1 MHKVRE
7 TVMKFFNHLQFLPL
21 LLGLGF
27 GMFFV
32 YVLKPSAV
40 VVYKYPTLDNAGKV
54 IYQDRNDVCFKYH
67 ADTVDCDKN
76 EKRISAFPL
85 Q

>member
-1 MHKVRE
+1 
-7 TVMKFFNHLQFLPL
+7 MKFFNHIQLMPL
-21 LLGLGF
+21 LFGLFF

-32 YVLKPSAV
+32 YTLKPAPTII
-40 VVYKYPTLDNAGKV
+40 YKYPTLDNAGKV
-54 IYQDRNDVCFKYH
+54 TYQDRNGVCFKYH

-76 EKRISAFPL
+76 QDRITVYPL

>member
-1 MHKVRE
+1 
-7 TVMKFFNHLQFLPL
+7 MKFFNHVQLLPL
-21 LLGLGF
+21 LLGLFF

-32 YVLKPSAV
+32 YVLKPTPV
-40 VVYKYPTLDNAGKV
+40 VVYKYPTIDNAGKV
-54 IYQDRNDVCFKYH
+54 VYQDRNGVCFKYH

-76 EKRISAFPL
+76 EGRITTYPL

>member
-1 MHKVRE
+1 
-7 TVMKFFNHLQFLPL
+7 MKFFNRLQLLPF
-21 LLGLGF
+21 LLGLFF

-32 YVLKPSAV
+32 YILKPAATII
-40 VVYKYPTLDNAGKV
+40 YKYPTLDNAGKV
-54 IYQDRNDVCFKYH
+54 TYKDRNGICFKYH

-76 EKRISAFPL
+76 TARISPYPL

>member
-1 MHKVRE
+1 
-7 TVMKFFNHLQFLPL
+7 MKFFDKLQLLPFLV
-21 LLGLGF
+21 GLFF

-32 YVLKPSAV
+32 YVLKPAATV
-40 VVYKYPTLDNAGKV
+40 IYKYPTMDNAGKV
-54 IYQDRNDVCFKYH
+54 VYQDRNDVCFKYH

-76 EKRISAFPL
+76 QSRITVFPL

>member
-1 MHKVRE
+1 MNVLIRW
-7 TVMKFFNHLQFLPL
+7 MKFFNRIQFFPFI
-21 LLGLGF
+21 LGLF
-27 GMFFV
+27 IGMFLV

-54 IYQDRNDVCFKYH
+54 VYKDRNDVCFKYH

-76 EKRISAFPL
+76 EGKIVAFPL

>member
-1 MHKVRE
+1 
-7 TVMKFFNHLQFLPL
+7 MKFFNHLRLMPFLV
-21 LLGLGF
+21 GLFF

-32 YVLKPSAV
+32 YVLKPTPT
-40 VVYKYPTLDNAGKV
+40 VVYKYPSLDNAGK
-54 IYQDRNDVCFKYH
+54 ITYQDRNGVCFKYH

-76 EKRISAFPL
+76 EGRIASYPL